1 MIITRSPLRLS
12 IGGGGT
18 DLASYYRE
26 HEGFLVAL
34 AIDKH
39 VYVSL
44 QRLLQHGILLKYS
57 RLELVDTVADIQH
70 PIIRECLSLLE
81 VYENRLEITSVADIP
96 SGTGLGSS
104 GSFATALL
112 KALHILHNRHVDPM
126 TLAEQACHVEI
137 DRLGEPIGKQD
148 QYIAAYGGLT
158 ELTFHK
164 DDTVTARSLPVPP
177 SVIEDMHENLCLF
190 FTGKT
195 RAAGSILKE
204 QNDRS
209 HAADQGVIENLHRVK
224 AMGYEI
230 RDTFLKGDLG
240 VWGEIMLEHWTAKK
254 KRSSAMSTP
263 QIDEAYE
270 TALANGAIGGKVV
283 GAGGGGFL
291 LFYAD
296 DPRRLR
302 NAMLKHGMPEVRVR
316 MDIEGTRVLS
326 R

>member
-18 DLASYYRE
+18 DLPSYYQE

-57 RLELVDTVADIQH
+57 RLELVDRVADIQH
-70 PIIRECLSLLE
+70 PIIRECLSMLGME
-81 VYENRLEITSVADIP
+81 ENRLEITSVADIP

-104 GSFATALL
+104 GSFTTALL
-112 KALHILHNRHVDPM
+112 KALQLLLNRHVDPM

-148 QYIAAYGGLT
+148 QYIASVGGLT
-158 ELTFHK
+158 EFTFHK
-164 DDTVTARSLPVPP
+164 NGSVTAASLQTPT
-177 SVIEDMHENLCLF
+177 SVFEDINENLCLF

-195 RAAGSILKE
+195 RTAGSILKE
-204 QNDRS
+204 QDERS
-209 HAADQGVIENLHRVK
+209 KAADPSVTANLHRVK
-224 AMGYEI
+224 AMGYDI
-230 RDTFLKGDLG
+230 REAFVKGDLG
-240 VWGEIMLEHWTAKK
+240 RWGEIMLEHWTEKK

-291 LFYAD
+291 LFYAE
-296 DPRRLR
+296 DPRKLR
-302 NAMLKHGMPEVRVR
+302 QAMAKHNMPEVRVR
-316 MDIEGTRVLS
+316 MDLEGTKVLS